1 VSRPTPL
8 IALLL
13 ATSITSGCGGSEPV
27 AARDGVV
34 EVRLTDFRVKPQV
47 IRVKKDSLTIRVRN
61 DGRLP
66 HAFRIRG
73 TGGTRLKLS
82 TLMPGEA
89 AARVGI
95 TLPRGDWRLFCPLA
109 NHEELGMYG
118 SLVIR

>member
-1 VSRPTPL
+1 VIRPAL
-8 IALLL
+8 VIASMLL
-13 ATSITSGCGGSEPV
+13 ASGCGG
-27 AARDGVV
+27 ADATRARDGVV
-34 EVRLTDFRVKPQV
+34 EVRLTDYRVKPQV
-47 IRVKKDSLTIRVRN
+47 IRAEKDSLTIRVRN

-82 TLMPGEA
+82 TLMPGEE
-89 AARVGI
+89 AARVGV

-109 NHEELGMYG
+109 NHEELGMYA